1 MEIQYIYLLQ
11 TREYVN
17 SGEPIYKVGKTKQ
30 INYSRFLQY
39 PNGSI
44 QLFQC
49 ICNNCD
55 ILEKKVIKLFQKKY
69 INHKIAGREYFR
81 GELCLMIND
90 LFNIISNEK
99 AKTLPIESIAV
110 KENAV
115 GEIAVDENADDEN
128 AISEKNTVKEILD
141 VEIAVEEI
149 KPECTNK
156 TEMLKGK
163 FVCQIC
169 KFSTR
174 SQFCLN
180 VHYNTKKHKKNINP
194 LSSDSKKNYNC
205 KICNNGYNFASGL
218 YGHVRKCHSIRTE
231 TKVERNNFI
240 IFDELKKINDRLSMI
255 SFK

>member
-1 MEIQYIYLLQ
+1 MKDNQNVYTLIKTDKMEIQYIYLLQ

-99 AKTLPIESIAV
+99 VKTMP
-110 KENAV
+110 
-115 GEIAVDENADDEN
+115 GQ
-128 AISEKNTVKEILD
+128 
-141 VEIAVEEI
+141 
-149 KPECTNK
+149 
-156 TEMLKGK
+156 G
-163 FVCQIC
+163 F
-169 KFSTR
+169 
-174 SQFCLN
+174 
-180 VHYNTKKHKKNINP
+180 
-194 LSSDSKKNYNC
+194 
-205 KICNNGYNFASGL
+205 
-218 YGHVRKCHSIRTE
+218 
-231 TKVERNNFI
+231 
-240 IFDELKKINDRLSMI
+240 
-255 SFK
+255 